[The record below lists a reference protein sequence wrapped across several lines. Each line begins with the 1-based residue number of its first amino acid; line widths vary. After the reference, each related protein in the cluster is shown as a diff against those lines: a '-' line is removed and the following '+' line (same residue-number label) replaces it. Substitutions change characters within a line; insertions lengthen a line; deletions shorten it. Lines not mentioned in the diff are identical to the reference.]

1 MKNPFKQTTNSILAL
16 FHIAIEALNKLHD
29 REMAKAQRLGDKAC
43 KLREKQRAA
52 LAEADAASAAALNIK
67 TLIGGAA

>member
-1 MKNPFKQTTNSILAL
+1 MYNPFKQTTAGILSL
-16 FHIAIEALNKLHD
+16 FSTLVKSLEALAK
-29 REMAKAQRLGDKAC
+29 REEAKALKLGDRAT

-52 LAEADAASAAALNIK
+52 LAERDAAEAAALNIK